1 MDYEKVRGGSTEWEG
16 SALKIVAKALKGPL
30 SMILQD
36 GLEVVFPENIS
47 LGEDLLFD
55 KEFSKFKEFSRFL
68 GMSVEGCEEEI
79 WSMMRKLRKKAD
91 DRGLNNGE
99 KRKLI
104 KSVIR
109 SQKANLVCFLG
120 TKVQEMSL
128 KVVKRL
134 GVGRFLDWGA
144 VDARRASGG
153 ILTFWDNSVLDL

>member
-1 MDYEKVRGGSTEWEG
+1 M
-16 SALKIVAKALKGPL
+16 KIKIL
-30 SMILQD
+30 SWN
-36 GLEVVFPENIS
+36 V
-47 LGEDLLFD
+47 
-55 KEFSKFKEFSRFL
+55 
-68 GMSVEGCEEEI
+68 
-79 WSMMRKLRKKAD
+79 
-91 DRGLNNGE
+91 RGLNNEE

-104 KSVIR
+104 KSVVR
-109 SQKANLVCFLG
+109 SQKANLVCFLE

>member
-1 MDYEKVRGGSTEWEG
+1 MSSSTPFWVSDFTNQGGDYRGTMDYEKVRGGSTEWEG

-68 GMSVEGCEEEI
+68 RMSVEGCEEEI

-91 DRGLNNGE
+91 DRSPSKG
-99 KRKLI
+99 RKK
-104 KSVIR
+104 KSV
-109 SQKANLVCFLG
+109 SV
-120 TKVQEMSL
+120 S
-128 KVVKRL
+128 
-134 GVGRFLDWGA
+134 RF
-144 VDARRASGG
+144 
-153 ILTFWDNSVLDL
+153 